1 MKRLLILGSSKGLG
15 KELYRMFTDVN
26 YEVIGVSRSESQ
38 YTDIVC
44 DLSNKEQV
52 ETLVSSIHESIPNN
66 IIFNAGQGSSEKE
79 TINERTSEL
88 MSQNFF
94 TAKYFIDEVMDKT
107 NILSKIDNLIFINSI
122 CALENVIC
130 SEEYQSSKSELL
142 HYVRSISKKLISN
155 KVRVNSLLPG
165 NIMHENSVWKKKFD
179 NDLDEKKFLKK
190 TMPFGDWIYPK
201 DIFNIIKVLIDNKNL
216 VGNEIILDGGQSQI
230 LPD

>member
-15 KELYRMFTDVN
+15 KELYRLFTDVN

-52 ETLVSSIHESIPNN
+52 ETLVSSIRESIPNN

-79 TINERTSEL
+79 TINDRTSEL
-88 MSQNFF
+88 RSQNFF
-94 TAKYFIDEVMDKT
+94 TAKYFIDEVMDKI
-107 NILSKIDNLIFINSI
+107 NILSNIDNLIFINSI
-122 CALENVIC
+122 CALENVTC

-142 HYVRSISKKLISN
+142 HYVRSISKQLISN

-179 NDLDEKKFLKK
+179 NDSDEKEFLKK
-190 TMPFGDWIYPK
+190 TMPLGDWIYPE
-201 DIFNIIKVLIDNKNL
+201 DIFNIIKVLIENKNL

>member
-1 MKRLLILGSSKGLG
+1 
-15 KELYRMFTDVN
+15 MFTDVN

-88 MSQNFF
+88 IVKIF

-130 SEEYQSSKSELL
+130 SEEYQSSK
-142 HYVRSISKKLISN
+142 
-155 KVRVNSLLPG
+155 VNYF
-165 NIMHENSVWKKKFD
+165 IM
-179 NDLDEKKFLKK
+179 
-190 TMPFGDWIYPK
+190 
-201 DIFNIIKVLIDNKNL
+201 
-216 VGNEIILDGGQSQI
+216 
-230 LPD
+230 